1 MQGASRSATVRPVW
15 QEGVRMETSAPFVSE
30 TVEETLTTSDAVLV
44 RVQRVLTATQAIVF
58 STRLRIR
65 DSRELIM
72 DADTFKTPAAHP
84 VQSGEG
90 FLPSEMTWAA

>member
-1 MQGASRSATVRPVW
+1 
-15 QEGVRMETSAPFVSE
+15 METASPFVPE

-44 RVQRVLTATQAIVF
+44 RVQRVLTSTQAIVF

-72 DADTFKTPAAHP
+72 DANTLRTPATHP
-84 VQSGEG
+84 VQSREG